1 MYKLTESINKAIK
14 QCLDC
19 GNGEICLLDE
29 EKTVIFADW
38 EQWEKDNSFAVVSIS
53 IYQADINKFNYQV
66 EETKIKVV

>member
-14 QCLDC
+14 QCLDS

-38 EQWEKDNSFAVVSIS
+38 EQWEHDNNYDVVSIS
-53 IYQADINKFNYQV
+53 IYQAGISKFNYQV
-66 EETKIKVV
+66 EETKIKAV